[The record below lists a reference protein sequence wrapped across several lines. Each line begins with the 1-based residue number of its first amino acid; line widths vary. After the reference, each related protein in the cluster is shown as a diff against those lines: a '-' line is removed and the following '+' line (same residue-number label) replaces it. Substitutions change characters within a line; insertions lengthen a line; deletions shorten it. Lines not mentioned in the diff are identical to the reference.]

1 MKTMW
6 ENNAIEID
14 KMTVKEFLDYLTDI
28 NWHTER
34 CLVETIIDGRDD
46 LINRACKVRLQHSKD
61 GHLTDENYKER
72 KAICEAL
79 EEEY

>member
-1 MKTMW
+1 MW

-34 CLVETIIDGRDD
+34 CLIETIIDGRDN
-46 LINRACKVRLQHSKD
+46 LINRACKVKLQHSKD
-61 GHLTDENYKER
+61 GHLTEENYNER
-72 KAICEAL
+72 RAIYNEL
-79 EEEY
+79 NNNN

>member
-1 MKTMW
+1 MW
-6 ENNAIEID
+6 ENNAVEID

-34 CLVETIIDGRDD
+34 CLIETIIDGRDD

-61 GHLTDENYKER
+61 GHLTEENYNER
-72 KAICEAL
+72 KAIYNEL
-79 EEEY
+79 DKEN

>member
-1 MKTMW
+1 M
-6 ENNAIEID
+6 D
-14 KMTVKEFLDYLTDI
+14 KVNLNMTLGEFLDYLTDW

-34 CLVETIIDGRDD
+34 VLVETIIDGRDD

-72 KAICEAL
+72 KAICDEL
-79 EEEY
+79 EKGELNANHN

>member
-1 MKTMW
+1 MW
-6 ENNAIEID
+6 EQSSTEIE
-14 KMTVKEFLDYLTDI
+14 KMTVKQFLDMLTDW

-34 CLVETIIDGRDD
+34 CVVETIIDGRDD

-72 KAICEAL
+72 QAIYKSL
-79 EEEY
+79 ESEE